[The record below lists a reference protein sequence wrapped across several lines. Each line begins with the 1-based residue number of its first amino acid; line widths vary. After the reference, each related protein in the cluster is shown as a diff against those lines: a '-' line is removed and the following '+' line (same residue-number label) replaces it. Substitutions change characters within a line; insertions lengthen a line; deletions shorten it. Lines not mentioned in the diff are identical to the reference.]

1 MREHLEIETIRYK
14 SLEKVNLVRRKITNC
29 FKLKLKVNLMN
40 QTFEIGFEIV
50 KCDKQF
56 IVTLLRLRQILT

>member
-29 FKLKLKVNLMN
+29 FTLKLKVNLMN

-50 KCDKQF
+50 KCYKQF